1 MPRSIRPFFAF
12 LADNRVAQYLNV
24 YPESVA
30 WFRSRGCALTQDCVQ
45 RSMIEVLGDDADRQ
59 LTTLAL
65 TLRLAAWDG
74 DADTYCGSMTIDE
87 LIDHLIDIH
96 HGYTRAELGR
106 LARVADHLRQSGAA
120 GTWFDAFDRL
130 RRHLLAHL
138 AEEEEQLFPACRR
151 LEDSH
156 ATRPISSE
164 ACNHN
169 LVVMEHGHDEVGHQL
184 DALMELVG
192 ELIDDGHADHHAA
205 TVMADGLREL
215 AHDLAVHSYKEE
227 EYLLPAALHAD
238 ELFDARSRARTRAA
252 DTNRGTDDG

>member
-1 MPRSIRPFFAF
+1 MPRSTQPFFAF
-12 LADNRVAQYLNV
+12 LPENRVAQYLNV

-30 WFRSRGCALTQDCVQ
+30 WFRSHECPLNEAMVQ
-45 RSMIEVLGDDADRQ
+45 QPVIEALGDDADAR
-59 LTTLAL
+59 LIALAL
-65 TLRLAAWDG
+65 ALRLSAWHG
-74 DADTYCGSMTIDE
+74 DADACCGPMAIDE
-87 LIDHLIDIH
+87 LIDHLIDVH

-106 LARVADHLRQSGAA
+106 LARVADHLRQGGAA
-120 GTWFDAFDRL
+120 GAWFAAFDRL

-138 AEEEEQLFPACRR
+138 AEEEEQLFPACRQ
-151 LEDSH
+151 LEASV
-156 ATRPISSE
+156 AARPITSE

-184 DALMELVG
+184 DALMELVD
-192 ELIDDGHADHHAA
+192 ELTDEDHADHHAA

-238 ELFDARSRARTRAA
+238 ELFDARSRARTRAV
-252 DTNRGTDDG
+252 DSDRGTDDG